1 MEPRPMTTRTAHRP
15 RWWWSVAVGVL
26 AGVSLLAG
34 ACVPGDDDVDGSTL
48 DDVDREHREDGDVE
62 GRAGDPLE
70 VYGITATALEWGRV
84 EAYGELEDWGYIWV
98 RVQVENTTNGDVD
111 YHRRQFRLEKP
122 DGTVS
127 NTANIVGETQVPGV
141 GGARPNQIPP
151 GETREGQ
158 VIYTVGELD
167 GQFALVYEP
176 EPPTADPLDVER
188 GIWVFESSP
197 EDAE

>member
-1 MEPRPMTTRTAHRP
+1 MESRPTTRTAHRSR
-15 RWWWSVAVGVL
+15 RWWRITVGTA
-26 AGVSLLAG
+26 AGLSLLVG
-34 ACVPGDDDVDGSTL
+34 ACVPEGDDAGSSTL
-48 DDVDREHREDGDVE
+48 DDVNREHREEGDVE
-62 GRAGDPLE
+62 GRVGDSLE
-70 VYGITATALEWGRV
+70 VYEITATALDWGRV
-84 EAYGELEDWGYIWV
+84 EAYSELEDWGYIWV
-98 RVQVENTTNGDVD
+98 EVQVDNTTNSDVD

-127 NTANIVGETQVPGV
+127 NTANIVDQTQVPGV

-158 VIYTVGELD
+158 VIYTVGDLD

-176 EPPTADPLDVER
+176 DPPTADPLDVER
-188 GIWVFESSP
+188 GVWVFESSP